1 MTRFCIF
8 MAMLM
13 IGFTGLCSATT
24 AEDTQK
30 MPKLPNSTKNPVVL
44 FKTTQGDIKVELYA
58 DKAPETVKNV
68 LQYVNEGF
76 YNHTIFHRVIDGF
89 MIQGGGFTADM
100 QQKPVHAPIKNEA
113 DNGLVNKRGSL
124 AMARTSDINS
134 ATAQFYINVVD
145 NSMLNFRGKTSRD
158 YGYCVFGQVID
169 GMDVVDKIR
178 KVKTATKGPFENVPV
193 EKVEIIEAKQLS

>member
-1 MTRFCIF
+1 MNRFSF
-8 MAMLM
+8 FVAMLM
-13 IGFTGLCSATT
+13 MGITGLCFATT
-24 AEDTQK
+24 SEENQK
-30 MPKLPNSTKNPVVL
+30 MTNPTKNPVVL

-100 QQKPVHAPIKNEA
+100 QQKPTHAPVKNEA
-113 DNGLVNKRGSL
+113 DNGLTNKRGSI

-134 ATAQFYINVVD
+134 ATAQFFINVVD
-145 NSMLNFRGKTSRD
+145 NPMLNFRGKTSRD

-178 KVKTATKGPFENVPV
+178 KVKTSTKGPFENVPV